1 MTDQHELKPRSSGP
15 EALSFPGDTLR
26 ETLAHLA
33 FGRAWTRTSVRSLE
47 RYAPAL
53 NELNGFPVPDK
64 DTGSNLLATLQ
75 ALASRYASSAAQAHT
90 AWEDALIQTLAR
102 ARGNSGMLTA
112 LWALEVGRSY
122 YGFAGSL
129 EEELGADAVDS
140 LPLISALCE
149 KAAELGQD
157 YASVPAYEL
166 TRALALGA
174 ERIARTISDPALMPS
189 TLGALMLVLADYRFH
204 YLPQDTIRAR
214 TERAVYRKDALRAA
228 LMGTAQNP
236 PAAHLAGTVDA
247 GALGFYL
254 GVIATNP
261 LWVDARLDEGEV
273 ERMLEPRAYA
283 EGISAGAAAISSESE
298 TEAGA
303 VHTEWEFMATLLIE
317 DASRVVELRE
327 DIQPLGDSLLL
338 TPVDLGRGAWA
349 LHIHVADCD
358 ALKKVLGEYGAWENE
373 RISSLSA
380 GEHGECSE

>member
-1 MTDQHELKPRSSGP
+1 MTEHHELDQNSPYS
-15 EALSFPGDTLR
+15 DTLR

-33 FGRAWTRTSVRSLE
+33 FGRAWTRAAVRSMQ

-75 ALASRYASSAAQAHT
+75 ALASHYAKSGSYARA
-90 AWEDALIQTLAR
+90 AWEDALVQTLAQ

-122 YGFAGSL
+122 YGFAGTL
-129 EEELGADAVDS
+129 DEELGVDAVES
-140 LPLISALCE
+140 LPLMRALRE
-149 KAAELGQD
+149 SVAELDQD
-157 YASVPAYEL
+157 YASVPAYDL

-204 YLPQDTIRAR
+204 YLPQDTLRAR
-214 TERAVYRKDALRAA
+214 AERAAYRREALRAA
-228 LMGTAQNP
+228 LIGTAQNP
-236 PAAHLAGTVDA
+236 PATHLVGSVDA

-261 LWVDARLDEGEV
+261 LWADARLDEGDV
-273 ERMLEPRAYA
+273 ERMLEPGAFVADSESQSERKAARHTA
-283 EGISAGAAAISSESE
+283 ETDAGAIKP
-298 TEAGA
+298 
-303 VHTEWEFMATLLIE
+303 EWEFMATLLIE

-327 DIQPLGDSLLL
+327 DIALLGDSLLL

-349 LHIHVADCD
+349 LHIHVADIET
-358 ALKKVLGEYGAWENE
+358 LKKALGEYGSWENE

-380 GEHGECSE
+380 AEHVECFE